1 MYVLF
6 GMVNND
12 VRRVHLVNE
21 GKYGYQC
28 TMCNLVFNT
37 RGDIGEHLAQKEYE
51 AMEHYED

>member
-1 MYVLF
+1 
-6 GMVNND
+6 MVNND

-28 TMCNLVFNT
+28 TMCNLVFST